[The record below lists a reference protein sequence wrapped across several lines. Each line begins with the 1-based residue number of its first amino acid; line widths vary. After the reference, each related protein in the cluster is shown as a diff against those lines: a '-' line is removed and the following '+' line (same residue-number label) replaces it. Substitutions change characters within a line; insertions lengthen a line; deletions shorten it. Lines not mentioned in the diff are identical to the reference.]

1 MLSIEHW
8 HQQMQL
14 LHWIHSKEK
23 LGVNKVF
30 WQLLKLRE
38 SNGKFVIAQNIFP
51 SGMYGVDQCRFTRS
65 SAKSCLASVLTGIQ
79 ELLVFFPLE
88 FLLFSWYWTTVK
100 AKNHAKKGTI
110 PTSFR
115 SLSIYIYICIYA
127 QTGTFAD
134 PTVQRFEL
142 FFPFECGVRFFFG
155 FQEAFSSCGSSQ
167 SSASGWK
174 AFEGLTF
181 AYPSEQATR
190 YSFSAVSTSK
200 SPGQRCSLAAA
211 SNWTRFFVRKQQ
223 NAQHCSFAWD
233 YPRSSPFR
241 STLNTGYITGLGM
254 CKVCTEAVHSVA
266 LWTRVTLQVWACV
279 KYVPK
284 QSIA

>member
-1 MLSIEHW
+1 MFTIYAICTT
-8 HQQMQL
+8 
-14 LHWIHSKEK
+14 IHS
-23 LGVNKVF
+23 V
-30 WQLLKLRE
+30 
-38 SNGKFVIAQNIFP
+38 
-51 SGMYGVDQCRFTRS
+51 Y
-65 SAKSCLASVLTGIQ
+65 
-79 ELLVFFPLE
+79 
-88 FLLFSWYWTTVK
+88 TTY
-100 AKNHAKKGTI
+100 TI
-110 PTSFR
+110 
-115 SLSIYIYICIYA
+115 LYIYIYA

-155 FQEAFSSCGSSQ
+155 FREAFSSCGSSQ

-211 SNWTRFFVRKQQ
+211 STRVK
-223 NAQHCSFAWD
+223 
-233 YPRSSPFR
+233 RSSPFR
-241 STLNTGYITGLGM
+241 GTLNTGYITGLGM
-254 CKVCTEAVHSVA
+254 CKVCTEAVHCVA

>member
-1 MLSIEHW
+1 
-8 HQQMQL
+8 
-14 LHWIHSKEK
+14 
-23 LGVNKVF
+23 
-30 WQLLKLRE
+30 
-38 SNGKFVIAQNIFP
+38 
-51 SGMYGVDQCRFTRS
+51 MY
-65 SAKSCLASVLTGIQ
+65 
-79 ELLVFFPLE
+79 
-88 FLLFSWYWTTVK
+88 
-100 AKNHAKKGTI
+100 
-110 PTSFR
+110 
-115 SLSIYIYICIYA
+115 IYIYIYA
-127 QTGTFAD
+127 RTGTFAD

-211 SNWTRFFVRKQQ
+211 STWTRFFREEATKRPTLFIRLRLPLMAPKRLSALLSPPATKKQRLV
-223 NAQHCSFAWD
+223 SFTRPCRRFEHVWHM
-233 YPRSSPFR
+233 YRRSPLR
-241 STLNTGYITGLGM
+241 STLNTGYITGLDM
-254 CKVCTEAVHSVA
+254 CKVCTEAVHCVA